1 MPVPKGSV
9 MTSLGRVGLSL
20 IVASLL
26 PVAARSQAPDVVRE
40 PASDVAF
47 PVRLS
52 PPGSTGEH
60 VLAGTAIRTKTIFR
74 IKVYA
79 FGLYVDADAARR
91 TLGLYRGVPADQ
103 LARDGGIY
111 GRLLDLRVPMTLRL
125 VMTRDVGGKTVAD
138 SFDDALLPRVR
149 RAAADRAMPGGEA
162 ALATFRGFFN
172 LDEVARG
179 TEIVFSCDT
188 DGHLR
193 TTVTGEPRPEVASM
207 GLCWALFDVY
217 LGNKPV
223 SSDARKAIIARLPQI
238 LNGPGGRA
246 P

>member
-1 MPVPKGSV
+1 MPVPKGSL

-79 FGLYVDADAARR
+79 FGLYVDADAAR
-91 TLGLYRGVPADQ
+91 VV
-103 LARDGGIY
+103 LAQWAGMEPKALEKNEAMFSRM
-111 GRLLDLRVPMTLRL
+111 LDMDFGMTLRL
-125 VMTRDVGGKTVAD
+125 VMTRDVDGDTMAEAFEKSLA
-138 SFDDALLPRVR
+138 PRVET
-149 RAAADRAMPGGEA
+149 AASEMNMPGGTEALAQFRGYFGLDKVTDDSELIFSCVDGMLFSTIKGEA
-162 ALATFRGFFN
+162 A
-172 LDEVARG
+172 
-179 TEIVFSCDT
+179 
-188 DGHLR
+188 
-193 TTVTGEPRPEVASM
+193 EPIASPA
-207 GLCWALFDVY
+207 LCWALFDIY
-217 LGNKPV
+217 LGDKPI
-223 SSDARKAIIARLPQI
+223 SSGAKKNFGKGMAGVLATGD
-238 LNGPGGRA
+238 GM
-246 P
+246 